1 MGCGRVGSSLATEL
15 ELLGHTVSIID
26 QSREAFRRLGPDF
39 KGRTI
44 SGIGFDRDTL
54 LEAGIETADAFAAVS
69 NGDNSNILAARVA
82 RETYGVAN
90 VVARI
95 YDPGRAEIYQRLGI
109 PTVATV
115 LWATDQIMRRLVPE
129 GALMRI
135 AIAGAGNVGRAIA
148 RELLDNGHEV
158 LLIDR
163 DPKALKLDSVPDAQW
178 LMADACEISSLD
190 KAALS
195 TAQVLVAATGDDK
208 VNLVASL
215 LAKTEYGVPRVVAR
229 INHPKNEWMF
239 DSSWGVDVAV
249 STPRIISALVEEAVS
264 VGDVVRL
271 FSFRQGEANLVELT
285 LPDDSSCI
293 GKTVEEIELPDNA
306 SLAAIVRDGRV
317 ISPTAADVFSA
328 GDELLFVASAT
339 AEDLIKGCFIKS

>member
-1 MGCGRVGSSLATEL
+1 MHVVIMGCGRVGSSLATEL

-129 GALMRI
+129 GSRSEWRDATGTIDL
-135 AIAGAGNVGRAIA
+135 A
-148 RELLDNGHEV
+148 EV
-158 LLIDR
+158 H
-163 DPKALKLDSVPDAQW
+163 PHGQW
-178 LMADACEISSLD
+178 LGIPISVIEG
-190 KAALS
+190 AT
-195 TAQVLVAATGDDK
+195 TARVAFLTRLAEGLVPNEHTVLQEGD
-208 VNLVASL
+208 L
-215 LAKTEYGVPRVVAR
+215 LHMIIETTRVS
-229 INHPKNEWMF
+229 E
-239 DSSWGVDVAV
+239 
-249 STPRIISALVEEAVS
+249 VEVI
-264 VGDVVRL
+264 L
-271 FSFRQGEANLVELT
+271 AN
-285 LPDDSSCI
+285 PP
-293 GKTVEEIELPDNA
+293 EER
-306 SLAAIVRDGRV
+306 S
-317 ISPTAADVFSA
+317 
-328 GDELLFVASAT
+328 
-339 AEDLIKGCFIKS
+339 